1 MRTAIITHS
10 SPEQG
15 SVTGTAESEEE
26 AEEEEASDPAIYQE
40 SFEAKMGNSEL
51 GIHAL
56 LGRH

>member
-15 SVTGTAESEEE
+15 SVTGTAESVEE
-26 AEEEEASDPAIYQE
+26 AASDPAIYQE